1 MNIGIDIDDTL
12 TDIRD
17 KLNLAAEK
25 YANELGKENKNEED
39 KYVEDNNNGN
49 VYQIKYGFTYEEL
62 KYFLSVIQEEITKK
76 AEPREGCVEVINK
89 LHDEGHK
96 IYIITARDS
105 EFHEDPYELSKNW
118 LDKNNIYYD
127 KLIVNARSKAPVCK
141 TEKIDIFI
149 DDQLN
154 NCVDDSK
161 AGIRTIRIS
170 NDDNLY
176 ENIETLLNWN
186 EIYKS
191 VKESLLC

>member
-62 KYFLSVIQEEITKK
+62 KYFLTVIHQGITKK
-76 AEPREGCVEVINK
+76 EEPRKNCVEIIRK
-89 LHDEGHK
+89 LHNEGHK

-105 EFHEDPYELSKNW
+105 EFHEDPYKLSKDW

-127 KLIVNARSKAPVCK
+127 ELIVNARNKLEVCQRK
-141 TEKIDIFI
+141 NIDLFI
-149 DDQLN
+149 DDQLA
-154 NCVDDSK
+154 NCTKLSE
-161 AGIRTIRIS
+161 AGIKVIRITEY
-170 NDDNLY
+170 NDIQHGDIINKK
-176 ENIETLLNWN
+176 NWN
-186 EIYKS
+186 EIYNYI
-191 VKESLLC
+191 KEME

>member
-62 KYFLSVIQEEITKK
+62 KYFLSVIHEGITKK
-76 AEPREGCVEVINK
+76 EEPRKNCVEIIRK
-89 LHDEGHK
+89 LHNEGHK

-105 EFHEDPYELSKNW
+105 EFHEDPYKLSKDW

-127 KLIVNARSKAPVCK
+127 ALIVNARNKLEVCQRK
-141 TEKIDIFI
+141 NIDLFI
-149 DDQLN
+149 DDQLA
-154 NCVDDSK
+154 NCTKLSE
-161 AGIRTIRIS
+161 AGIKVIRITEY
-170 NDDNLY
+170 NDIQHGDIINKK
-176 ENIETLLNWN
+176 NWN
-186 EIYKS
+186 EIYNYI
-191 VKESLLC
+191 KEME

>member
-62 KYFLSVIQEEITKK
+62 KYFLSVIHEGITKK
-76 AEPREGCVEVINK
+76 EEPRKNCVEIIRK
-89 LHDEGHK
+89 LHNEGHK

-105 EFHEDPYELSKNW
+105 EFHEDPYKLSKDW

-127 KLIVNARSKAPVCK
+127 ELIVNARNKLEVCQR
-141 TEKIDIFI
+141 ENIDLFI
-149 DDQLN
+149 DDQLA
-154 NCVDDSK
+154 NCTKLSE
-161 AGIRTIRIS
+161 AGIKVIRITEY
-170 NDDNLY
+170 NDIQHGDIINK
-176 ENIETLLNWN
+176 NNWN
-186 EIYKS
+186 EIYNYI
-191 VKESLLC
+191 KEIE

>member
-1 MNIGIDIDDTL
+1 MKLVIDIDDTL

-62 KYFLSVIQEEITKK
+62 KYFLSVIHEGITKK
-76 AEPREGCVEVINK
+76 EEPRKNCVEIIRK
-89 LHDEGHK
+89 LHNEGHK

-105 EFHEDPYELSKNW
+105 EFHEDPNKLSKDW

-127 KLIVNARSKAPVCK
+127 ELIVNARNKLEVCQRK
-141 TEKIDIFI
+141 NIDLFI
-149 DDQLN
+149 DDLLA
-154 NCVDDSK
+154 NCTKLSE
-161 AGIRTIRIS
+161 AGIKVIRITEY
-170 NDDNLY
+170 NDIQHGDIINKK
-176 ENIETLLNWN
+176 NWN
-186 EIYKS
+186 EIYNYI
-191 VKESLLC
+191 KEME

>member
-25 YANELGKENKNEED
+25 YANELGKENKNEKD

-62 KYFLSVIQEEITKK
+62 KYFLSVIHEGITKK
-76 AEPREGCVEVINK
+76 EEPRKNCVEIIRK
-89 LHDEGHK
+89 LHNEGHK

-105 EFHEDPYELSKNW
+105 EFHEDPYKLSKDW

-127 KLIVNARSKAPVCK
+127 ELIVNARNKLEVCQR
-141 TEKIDIFI
+141 ENIDLFI
-149 DDQLN
+149 DDQLA
-154 NCVDDSK
+154 NCTKVSE
-161 AGIRTIRIS
+161 AGIKVIRITEY
-170 NDDNLY
+170 NDIQHGDIINKK
-176 ENIETLLNWN
+176 NWN
-186 EIYKS
+186 EIYNYI
-191 VKESLLC
+191 KEME

>member
-39 KYVEDNNNGN
+39 KYVEDSNNGN

-62 KYFLSVIQEEITKK
+62 KYFLSVIHEGITKK
-76 AEPREGCVEVINK
+76 EEPRKNCVEIIRK
-89 LHDEGHK
+89 LHNEGHK

-105 EFHEDPYELSKNW
+105 EFHEDPYKLSKDW

-127 KLIVNARSKAPVCK
+127 ELIVNARNKLEVCQRK
-141 TEKIDIFI
+141 NIDLFI
-149 DDQLN
+149 DDQLA
-154 NCVDDSK
+154 NCTKLSE
-161 AGIRTIRIS
+161 AGIKVIRITEY
-170 NDDNLY
+170 NDIQHGDIINK
-176 ENIETLLNWN
+176 NNWN
-186 EIYKS
+186 EIYNYIKDL
-191 VKESLLC
+191 E

>member
-62 KYFLSVIQEEITKK
+62 KYFLSVIHEGITKK
-76 AEPREGCVEVINK
+76 EEPRKNCVEIIRK
-89 LHDEGHK
+89 LHNEGHK

-105 EFHEDPYELSKNW
+105 EFHEDPYKLSKDW

-127 KLIVNARSKAPVCK
+127 EVIVNARNKLEVCQRK
-141 TEKIDIFI
+141 NIDLFI
-149 DDQLN
+149 DDQLA
-154 NCVDDSK
+154 NCTKLSE
-161 AGIRTIRIS
+161 AGIKVIRITEY
-170 NDDNLY
+170 NDIQHGDIINKK
-176 ENIETLLNWN
+176 NWN
-186 EIYKS
+186 EIYNYI
-191 VKESLLC
+191 KEME

>member
-25 YANELGKENKNEED
+25 YANELGKENKNEKD

-62 KYFLSVIQEEITKK
+62 KYFLSVIHEGITKK
-76 AEPREGCVEVINK
+76 EEPRKNCVEIIRK
-89 LHDEGHK
+89 LHNEGHK

-105 EFHEDPYELSKNW
+105 EFHEDPYKLSKDW

-127 KLIVNARSKAPVCK
+127 ELIVNARNKLEVCQRK
-141 TEKIDIFI
+141 NIDLFI
-149 DDQLN
+149 DDQLA
-154 NCVDDSK
+154 NCTKLSE
-161 AGIRTIRIS
+161 AGIKVIRITEY
-170 NDDNLY
+170 NDIQHGDIINKK
-176 ENIETLLNWN
+176 NWN
-186 EIYKS
+186 EIYNCI
-191 VKESLLC
+191 KEME

>member
-39 KYVEDNNNGN
+39 KYVEDSNNGN

-62 KYFLSVIQEEITKK
+62 KYFLSVIHEGITKK
-76 AEPREGCVEVINK
+76 EEPRKNCVEIIRK
-89 LHDEGHK
+89 LHNEGHK

-105 EFHEDPYELSKNW
+105 EFHEDPYKLSKDW

-127 KLIVNARSKAPVCK
+127 ELIVNARNKLEVCQR
-141 TEKIDIFI
+141 ENIDLFI
-149 DDQLN
+149 DDQLA
-154 NCVDDSK
+154 NCTKVSE
-161 AGIRTIRIS
+161 AGIKVIRITEY
-170 NDDNLY
+170 NDIQHGDIINKK
-176 ENIETLLNWN
+176 NWN
-186 EIYKS
+186 EIYNYI
-191 VKESLLC
+191 KEME

>member
-62 KYFLSVIQEEITKK
+62 KYFLSVIHEGSTKK
-76 AEPREGCVEVINK
+76 EEPRKNCVEIIRK
-89 LHDEGHK
+89 LHNEGHK

-105 EFHEDPYELSKNW
+105 EFHEDPYKLSKDW

-127 KLIVNARSKAPVCK
+127 ELIVNARNKLEVCQR
-141 TEKIDIFI
+141 ENIDLFI
-149 DDQLN
+149 DDQLA
-154 NCVDDSK
+154 NCTKLSE
-161 AGIRTIRIS
+161 AGIKVIRITEY
-170 NDDNLY
+170 NDIQHGDIINK
-176 ENIETLLNWN
+176 NNWN
-186 EIYKS
+186 EIYNYI
-191 VKESLLC
+191 KEME

>member
-12 TDIRD
+12 SDIRD

-62 KYFLSVIQEEITKK
+62 KYFLSVIHEGITKK
-76 AEPREGCVEVINK
+76 EEPRKNCVEIIRK
-89 LHDEGHK
+89 LHNEGHK

-105 EFHEDPYELSKNW
+105 EFHEDPYKLSKDW

-127 KLIVNARSKAPVCK
+127 ELIVNARNKLEVCQRK
-141 TEKIDIFI
+141 NIDLFI
-149 DDQLN
+149 DDQLA
-154 NCVDDSK
+154 NCTKLSE
-161 AGIRTIRIS
+161 AGIKVIRITEY
-170 NDDNLY
+170 NDIQHGDIINKK
-176 ENIETLLNWN
+176 NWN
-186 EIYKS
+186 EIYNYI
-191 VKESLLC
+191 KEME

>member
-39 KYVEDNNNGN
+39 KYVEDSNNGN

-62 KYFLSVIQEEITKK
+62 KYFLSVIHEGITKK
-76 AEPREGCVEVINK
+76 EEPRKNCVEIIRK

-105 EFHEDPYELSKNW
+105 EFHEDPYKLSKDW

-127 KLIVNARSKAPVCK
+127 ELIVNARNKLEVCQRK
-141 TEKIDIFI
+141 NIDLFI
-149 DDQLN
+149 DDQLA
-154 NCVDDSK
+154 NCTKLSE
-161 AGIRTIRIS
+161 AGIKVIRITEY
-170 NDDNLY
+170 NDIQHGDIINKK
-176 ENIETLLNWN
+176 NWN
-186 EIYKS
+186 EIYNYI
-191 VKESLLC
+191 KEME

>member
-39 KYVEDNNNGN
+39 KYVEDSNNGN

-62 KYFLSVIQEEITKK
+62 KYFLSVIHEGITKK
-76 AEPREGCVEVINK
+76 EEPRKNCVEIIRK
-89 LHDEGHK
+89 LHNEGHK

-105 EFHEDPYELSKNW
+105 EFHEDPYKLSKDW

-127 KLIVNARSKAPVCK
+127 ELIVNARNKLEVCQRK
-141 TEKIDIFI
+141 NIDLFI
-149 DDQLN
+149 DDQLA
-154 NCVDDSK
+154 NCTKLSE
-161 AGIRTIRIS
+161 AGIKVIRITEY
-170 NDDNLY
+170 NDIQHGDIINKK
-176 ENIETLLNWN
+176 NWN
-186 EIYKS
+186 EIYNYI
-191 VKESLLC
+191 KEME

>member
-62 KYFLSVIQEEITKK
+62 KYFLSVIHEGITKK
-76 AEPREGCVEVINK
+76 EEPRKNCVEIIRR
-89 LHDEGHK
+89 LHNEGHK

-105 EFHEDPYELSKNW
+105 EFHEDPYKLSKDW

-127 KLIVNARSKAPVCK
+127 
-141 TEKIDIFI
+141 E
-149 DDQLN
+149 
-154 NCVDDSK
+154 
-161 AGIRTIRIS
+161 
-170 NDDNLY
+170 
-176 ENIETLLNWN
+176 
-186 EIYKS
+186 
-191 VKESLLC
+191 

>member
-25 YANELGKENKNEED
+25 YANKLGKENKNEED

-62 KYFLSVIQEEITKK
+62 KYFLSVIHEGITKK
-76 AEPREGCVEVINK
+76 EEPRKNCVEIIRK
-89 LHDEGHK
+89 LHNEGHK

-105 EFHEDPYELSKNW
+105 EFHEDPYKLSKDW

-127 KLIVNARSKAPVCK
+127 ELIVNARNKLEVCQR
-141 TEKIDIFI
+141 ENIDLFI
-149 DDQLN
+149 DDQLA
-154 NCVDDSK
+154 NCTKLSET
-161 AGIRTIRIS
+161 GIKVIRITEY
-170 NDDNLY
+170 NDIQHGDIINKK
-176 ENIETLLNWN
+176 NWN
-186 EIYKS
+186 EIYNYI
-191 VKESLLC
+191 KEME

>member
-39 KYVEDNNNGN
+39 KYVEDSNNGN
-49 VYQIKYGFTYEEL
+49 IYQIKYGFTYEEL

-76 AEPREGCVEVINK
+76 EEPRKNCVEIIRK
-89 LHDEGHK
+89 LHNEGHK

-105 EFHEDPYELSKNW
+105 EFHEDPYKLSTDW

-127 KLIVNARSKAPVCK
+127 ELIVNARNKLEVCQR
-141 TEKIDIFI
+141 ENIDLFI
-149 DDQLN
+149 DDQLA
-154 NCVDDSK
+154 NCTKVSE
-161 AGIRTIRIS
+161 AGIKVIRITEY
-170 NDDNLY
+170 NDIQHGDIINKK
-176 ENIETLLNWN
+176 NWN
-186 EIYKS
+186 EIYNYI
-191 VKESLLC
+191 KEME

>member
-62 KYFLSVIQEEITKK
+62 KYFLSVIHERITKK
-76 AEPREGCVEVINK
+76 EEPRKNCVEIIRK
-89 LHDEGHK
+89 LHNEGHK

-105 EFHEDPYELSKNW
+105 EFHEDPYKLSKDW

-127 KLIVNARSKAPVCK
+127 ELIVNARNKLEVCQRK
-141 TEKIDIFI
+141 NIDLFI
-149 DDQLN
+149 DDQLA
-154 NCVDDSK
+154 NCTKLSE
-161 AGIRTIRIS
+161 AGIKVIRITEY
-170 NDDNLY
+170 NDIQHGDIINKK
-176 ENIETLLNWN
+176 NWN
-186 EIYKS
+186 EIYNYI
-191 VKESLLC
+191 KEME

>member
-17 KLNLAAEK
+17 KLNLVAEK

-62 KYFLSVIQEEITKK
+62 KYFLSVIHEGITKK
-76 AEPREGCVEVINK
+76 EEPRKNCVEIIRK
-89 LHDEGHK
+89 LHNEGHK

-105 EFHEDPYELSKNW
+105 EFHEDPYKLSKDW

-127 KLIVNARSKAPVCK
+127 ELIVNARNKLEVCQRK
-141 TEKIDIFI
+141 NIDLFI
-149 DDQLN
+149 DDQLA
-154 NCVDDSK
+154 NCTKLSE
-161 AGIRTIRIS
+161 AGIKVIRITEY
-170 NDDNLY
+170 NDIQHGDIINKK
-176 ENIETLLNWN
+176 NWN
-186 EIYKS
+186 EIYNYI
-191 VKESLLC
+191 KEME

>member
-62 KYFLSVIQEEITKK
+62 KYFLSVIHEGITKK
-76 AEPREGCVEVINK
+76 EEPRKNCVEIIRK
-89 LHDEGHK
+89 LHNEGHK

-105 EFHEDPYELSKNW
+105 EFHEDPYKLSKDW

-127 KLIVNARSKAPVCK
+127 ELIVNARNKLEVCQR
-141 TEKIDIFI
+141 ENIDLFI
-149 DDQLN
+149 DDQLA
-154 NCVDDSK
+154 NCTKLSE
-161 AGIRTIRIS
+161 AGIKVIRITEY
-170 NDDNLY
+170 NDIQHGDIINKK
-176 ENIETLLNWN
+176 NWN
-186 EIYKS
+186 EIYNYI
-191 VKESLLC
+191 KEME

>member
-62 KYFLSVIQEEITKK
+62 KYFLSVIHEGITKK
-76 AEPREGCVEVINK
+76 EEPRKNCVEIIRK
-89 LHDEGHK
+89 LHNEGHK

-105 EFHEDPYELSKNW
+105 EFHEAPYKLSKDW

-127 KLIVNARSKAPVCK
+127 ELIVNARNKLEVCQRK
-141 TEKIDIFI
+141 NIDLFI
-149 DDQLN
+149 DDQLA
-154 NCVDDSK
+154 NCTKLSE
-161 AGIRTIRIS
+161 AGIKVIRITEY
-170 NDDNLY
+170 NDIQHGDIINKK
-176 ENIETLLNWN
+176 NWN
-186 EIYKS
+186 EIYNYI
-191 VKESLLC
+191 KEME

>member
-39 KYVEDNNNGN
+39 KYVEDSNNGN

-62 KYFLSVIQEEITKK
+62 KYFLSVIHEGITKK
-76 AEPREGCVEVINK
+76 EEPRKNCVEIIRK
-89 LHDEGHK
+89 LHNEGHK

-105 EFHEDPYELSKNW
+105 EFHEDPYKLSKDW

-127 KLIVNARSKAPVCK
+127 ELIVNARNKLEVCQRK
-141 TEKIDIFI
+141 NIDLFI
-149 DDQLN
+149 DDQLA
-154 NCVDDSK
+154 NCTKLSE
-161 AGIRTIRIS
+161 AGIKVIRITEY
-170 NDDNLY
+170 NDIQHGDIINK
-176 ENIETLLNWN
+176 NNWN
-186 EIYKS
+186 EIYNYI
-191 VKESLLC
+191 KEME